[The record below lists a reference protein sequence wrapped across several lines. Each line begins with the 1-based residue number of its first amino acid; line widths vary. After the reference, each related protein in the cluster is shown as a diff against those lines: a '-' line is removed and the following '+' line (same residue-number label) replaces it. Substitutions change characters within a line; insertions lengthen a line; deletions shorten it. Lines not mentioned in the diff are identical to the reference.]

1 MMARIGYRAMER
13 RVRLAE
19 GVLAFIVVVGALVV
33 GRTLVAGPLFAGA
46 YTVHVDL
53 PAAAGLHE
61 HADVAYRG
69 QHIGTV
75 TGVKLTSSGVRATL
89 HIENDLPIPRDTEV
103 IVSNLSAVG
112 EQYVDFRPRTMD
124 GPYLTEGSTIRSGAA
139 SLPTPTWQVLAN
151 SQKLLS
157 RVDTADIATI
167 SHEVNAIFGSGDA
180 DLPGLLDEVERTLD
194 MLERITP
201 DVLQLVTEGEKP
213 LATMDELSPE
223 IRNLVDNSRKITK
236 QLKKSNPTI
245 KKLINEGSVLI
256 PVIVDEF
263 DANSPVLVRMLDNGA
278 PVAAMAKAHLPG
290 LLHWYE
296 WGPKQLVAMADATR
310 DKSAHVIL
318 VITFAENCRYGKE
331 IGPFEEDVELP
342 LTARC
347 TTVDPHIQQRG
358 SQYAPSP
365 D

>member
-1 MMARIGYRAMER
+1 MARIGFKAMER

-19 GVLAFIVVVGALVV
+19 AVLAFIVVAGAVVV
-33 GRTLVAGPLFAGA
+33 GRTMVAGPLFAGA
-46 YTVHVDL
+46 YSIKVDL

-75 TGVKLTSSGVRATL
+75 TAVRLTPSGVQATL
-89 HIENDLPIPRDTEV
+89 HIEDDIPIPRDSDV
-103 IVSNLSAVG
+103 VVANLSAVG
-112 EQYVDFRPRTMD
+112 EQYVDFRPRTAS
-124 GPYLTEGSTIRSGAA
+124 GPFLAEGSTVRSRDT

-151 SQKLLS
+151 SQRLLS
-157 RVDTADIATI
+157 RVDTDDLATI
-167 SHEVNAIFGSGDA
+167 THEVNAIFGNGDA
-180 DLPGLLDEVERTLD
+180 NLPGLIDEVERTLD

-201 DVLQLVTEGEKP
+201 DVLQLVNEGEKP
-213 LATMDELSPE
+213 LATMEDLSPD
-223 IRNLVDNSRKITK
+223 IRELVDNSRKITK

-256 PVIVDEF
+256 PVLVKEF
-263 DANSPVLVRMLDNGA
+263 DAVSPVLVRMMDDGT

-296 WGPKQLVAMADATR
+296 WGPKQFVAMAESTR
-310 DKSAHVIL
+310 NKSAHVIL
-318 VITFAENCRYGKE
+318 VITFANNCHYYDKE
-331 IGPFEEDVELP
+331 TGPFTEDVQLP

-347 TTVDPHIQQRG
+347 KVVDPNVQQRG

>member
-1 MMARIGYRAMER
+1 MARIGYRAMER

-19 GVLAFIVVVGALVV
+19 GVLAFIVVVGAVVV

-46 YTVHVDL
+46 YSVNVDL

-75 TGVKLTSSGVRATL
+75 TAVKLTSAGVRATL
-89 HIENDLPIPRDTEV
+89 HIENDIPIPRDSDV
-103 IVSNLSAVG
+103 VVSNLSAVG
-112 EQYVDFRPRTMD
+112 EQYVDFRPRTAS
-124 GPYLTEGSTIRSGAA
+124 GPFLAEGSTIRAGGS

-157 RVDTADIATI
+157 RVDTDDLATI
-167 SHEVNAIFGSGDA
+167 THEVNAIFGSGDA
-180 DLPGLLDEVERTLD
+180 DLPGLLDEVDRTLD

-201 DVLQLVTEGEKP
+201 EVLQLVDVGEKP
-213 LATMDELSPE
+213 LATMDDLSPE
-223 IRNLVDNSRKITK
+223 IRNLVNNSRKITK
-236 QLKKSNPTI
+236 QLRKSNPTI

-256 PVIVDEF
+256 PVIVKEF
-263 DANSPVLVRMLDNGA
+263 DATSPILVRMLDDGA

-290 LLHWYE
+290 LLHWYK
-296 WGPKQLVAMADATR
+296 WGPDQLVAMADATR
-310 DKSAHVIL
+310 NKSAHVIL
-318 VITFAENCRYGKE
+318 VITFADNCHYGKE
-331 IGPFEEDVELP
+331 IGPFEEDVKLP

-347 TTVDPHIQQRG
+347 TTVDPHVQQRG